1 MDLGAVA
8 LQVGQLLQRMQ
19 EELETFQIHLLHQQ
33 DYKDIKEAIQEV
45 KALTIN
51 PQPVAAEAAVLLEE
65 IHQETQQELEEVA
78 HHQIYQV
85 QE

>member
-1 MDLGAVA
+1 MLVEPQVQVA
-8 LQVGQLLQRMQ
+8 L
-19 EELETFQIHLLHQQ
+19 
-33 DYKDIKEAIQEV
+33 
-45 KALTIN
+45 
-51 PQPVAAEAAVLLEE
+51 EAAVLLEE